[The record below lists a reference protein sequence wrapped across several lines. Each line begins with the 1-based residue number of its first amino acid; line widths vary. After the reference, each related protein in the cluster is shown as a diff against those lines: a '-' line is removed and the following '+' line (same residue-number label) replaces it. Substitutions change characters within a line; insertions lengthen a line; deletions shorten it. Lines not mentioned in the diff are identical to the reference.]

1 MAIFFVF
8 RFTFVVSYCI
18 LYTIN
23 ETCFFK
29 EDKAMTRQ
37 DLEARLAKAQ
47 EAVTKKQGTLE
58 RHLKKEAK
66 IRKQIEAKGW
76 NPDGDRYDKYGTAD
90 HDDYYWLMCD
100 LSDAQEAIE
109 NTRKAIAEKQAIV
122 EKWQDKL
129 NEQVAKE
136 EQDDTPAVLRDYQE
150 KLVQAFDTND
160 KIRKDFLR
168 EKLQEIGYKEFVKKY
183 SYSAYDF
190 AVYEDAQT
198 THKNNVRTAEALV
211 NNLWTRVKEICKD
224 VTDCRLWI
232 TRANEFEGICINGT
246 VEGTDGN
253 ARVESITAG
262 GYNIQKLHVRTLV
275 HKF

>member
-1 MAIFFVF
+1 
-8 RFTFVVSYCI
+8 
-18 LYTIN
+18 
-23 ETCFFK
+23 
-29 EDKAMTRQ
+29 MTRQ

-76 NPDGDRYDKYGTAD
+76 NPDGDRYDKYGTKD

-100 LSDAQEAIE
+100 LIDAQEAAE

-122 EKWQDKL
+122 NKWQEKL
-129 NEQVAKE
+129 DEQIAKE

-160 KIRKDFLR
+160 KIRKDSLR
-168 EKLQEIGYKEFVKKY
+168 EELHEIGYKGFIKKY
-183 SYSAYDF
+183 SLSAYDF

-198 THKNNVRTAEALV
+198 THKKNVRTAEALV
-211 NNLWTRVKEICKD
+211 QNLWTRVKAICKD
-224 VTDCRLWI
+224 VTECRLYL
-232 TRANEFEGICINGT
+232 THGNEWEGICVNGT